1 MVILWTQSIT
11 LPSILAFSVLVD
23 FYIKEK
29 KSKEL
34 QTGSQELAEQ
44 SVVLQS
50 LKIEELLEGIAL
62 DKMLCLNNTL
72 GMNIKALSSISNN
85 PQLIDVGWS
94 FLVAF

>member
-29 KSKEL
+29 KSKKL

-44 SVVLQS
+44 SVVL
-50 LKIEELLEGIAL
+50 KIEELLEGMAL

-94 FLVAF
+94 FPVAF